1 MTKFDFPL
9 HFLDRL
15 MHSFPMFQCSN
26 VQMFNVQMFKCSNI
40 QMSQCSNVQV
50 LKCSNAQ
57 MLKCSNVQMS
67 KCSNVKYQIQMSISW
82 PKLSK
87 MLLTQSSTSS
97 ADPVCRQVST
107 ALVLTEMKKKNVV
120 SCFELNPTQDRA
132 STYEKVAAHCL
143 RIGKGSFLRFCLS
156 THHPLLL
163 TKPNQCEYT
172 SQLPL
177 EEEKDF
183 RIIFRSARTS

>member
-1 MTKFDFPL
+1 
-9 HFLDRL
+9 
-15 MHSFPMFQCSN
+15 
-26 VQMFNVQMFKCSNI
+26 MFKCSN
-40 QMSQCSNVQV
+40 VQIF
-50 LKCSNAQ
+50 KCP
-57 MLKCSNVQMS
+57 NVQMS
-67 KCSNVKYQIQMSISW
+67 KCSNVQMFRCLNVQMFKCQFLNVKYQIQMSISW

-107 ALVLTEMKKKNVV
+107 ALVLTEMKRRKNVV
-120 SCFELNPTQDRA
+120 SCFELNPTQDRG

-143 RIGKGSFLRFCLS
+143 RIGKGSFLRICLS
-156 THHPLLL
+156 THRPLLL

-177 EEEKDF
+177 EEEKDI
-183 RIIFRSARTS
+183 RIIFWYIKLTLEWAHACEEVTRPVWGYSQRSSAPPQLN

>member
-1 MTKFDFPL
+1 
-9 HFLDRL
+9 
-15 MHSFPMFQCSN
+15 
-26 VQMFNVQMFKCSNI
+26 
-40 QMSQCSNVQV
+40 
-50 LKCSNAQ
+50 
-57 MLKCSNVQMS
+57 
-67 KCSNVKYQIQMSISW
+67 
-82 PKLSK
+82 

-107 ALVLTEMKKKNVV
+107 ALVLTEMKRRKNVV

-143 RIGKGSFLRFCLS
+143 RIGKGSFLRFCRS

-183 RIIFRSARTS
+183 RIIRCASISSTYPCLSVRPSVGNAFEFPFYQRPWLLYVKS